1 MEGRVTMK
9 GKITLMAAAVSTGL
23 YAACFAAILLFQEEL
38 VQSFSGSVSLPKL
51 YPMSYLLPAAVQVV
65 ICASVFAILWRN
77 AQEEYAH
84 GGELLCVFLMAAC
97 LIVRP
102 LAGRVVSV
110 VAVQLYARLG
120 GVEMLAAYS
129 TLGNLLNF
137 VDIFLTA
144 AQVLLLVHTAIRYGN
159 SKAFARE

>member
-1 MEGRVTMK
+1 MK
-9 GKITLMAAAVSTGL
+9 GKIMLIAAAVSTGL
-23 YAACFAAILLFQEEL
+23 YAACFAAILLFQEGL
-38 VQSFSGSVSLPKL
+38 VRYMSSVPLPKL
-51 YPMSYLLPAAVQVV
+51 YPMSYLLPAAVQVL

-110 VAVQLYARLG
+110 VALQLYARLG
-120 GVEMLAAYS
+120 GAEMLAAYS
-129 TLGNLLNF
+129 VLGNLLNT

-144 AQVLLLVHTAIRYGN
+144 AQVLLLVHAAIRYGN
-159 SKAFARE
+159 SKAFAHE